1 VDSTEDIEDFES
13 FGRRKCMDFPL
24 MTVVVKKVRRCL
36 TVTLR
41 GRTITAITCQM
52 SELGDRREETFT
64 IQIM

>member
-1 VDSTEDIEDFES
+1 VDSTEDFES
-13 FGRRKCMDFPL
+13 FARRKCMDFPL
-24 MTVVVKKVRRCL
+24 MTAVVKKVRRYL

-52 SELGDRREETFT
+52 SEHGDRREGIFT

>member
-1 VDSTEDIEDFES
+1 VDSIEDLES
-13 FGRRKCMDFPL
+13 FARRKCMDFPL
-24 MTVVVKKVRRCL
+24 MTVVVEKARRCR

-41 GRTITAITCQM
+41 GRMMTAMTCQM